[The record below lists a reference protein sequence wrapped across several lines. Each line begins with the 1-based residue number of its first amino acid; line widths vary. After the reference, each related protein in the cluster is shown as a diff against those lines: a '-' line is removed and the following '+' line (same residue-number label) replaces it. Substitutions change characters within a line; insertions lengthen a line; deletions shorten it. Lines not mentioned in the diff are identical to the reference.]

1 MQLQEKRKLKMF
13 IVCLLLWIVFNGKI
27 TLEILIFGLVI
38 SAAIYAMSCALLGF
52 SVKKDAAFIRR
63 LPGIAKL
70 LVTLLI
76 EIVKANIAVLAFVYG
91 RKKPESE
98 YVSFSPELKSIGA
111 GAALADC
118 ITLTPGTITG
128 ELKNGE
134 YTVHCL
140 DGSLA
145 EGIEDSCFV
154 RQLKALETEEG
165 RQ

>member
-1 MQLQEKRKLKMF
+1 MF
-13 IVCLLLWIVFNGKI
+13 ILCLLLWIIFNGNL
-27 TLEILIFGLVI
+27 TLEILVFGLLI

-52 SVKKDAAFIRR
+52 SVKKDMAFVRR

-70 LVTLLI
+70 FGTLLV
-76 EIVKANIAVLAFVYG
+76 EIVKANIAVLGFVYG

-98 YVSFSPELKSIGA
+98 FIRFSPGLCSKGA
-111 GAALADC
+111 KAALADC

-128 ELKNGE
+128 ELENGE

-145 EGIEDSCFV
+145 EGIDDSCFV
-154 RQLKALETEEG
+154 RQLRALESEEG
-165 RQ
+165 K